1 MKMDKNINLLLFS
14 LVFFIYFTGC
24 EQADKHESAIKSL
37 QNDVSFLASDQL
49 EGRETGTAGAVKA
62 AEFLAKRFKE
72 IGLEPKGV
80 DGYFQ
85 EFTFSPRKNPHA
97 APSDDSVKITARNVI
112 GYIDNK
118 APNTVIIGAHFD
130 HLGYGDENSLFKG
143 DSSIH
148 NGADDNASGVAALL
162 LVSEELIGRNINNN
176 YLFIAFSG
184 EEKGL
189 FGSNYFSKNPTI
201 DLDKVNYMINMDMV
215 GRLNE
220 ENALAINGTGTS
232 PSWNEIVEDIDID
245 SLKLITSES
254 GIGPSDHT
262 SFYLKDIPVLHFF
275 TGQHEDYHKPS
286 DDADKI
292 NYEGI
297 YVVSAYIDSLITRL
311 DQNDKLAFTKT
322 KDESSNTPKFTVT
335 LGVVPDYM
343 FDGKGMRI
351 DGVSE
356 DKPAMRAGLLAGDVV
371 IQLGDIEVTDMMSYM
386 KALSA
391 FKKGDATEVIVQR
404 DKEKLS
410 YPIQF

>member
-1 MKMDKNINLLLFS
+1 MKMDKNINLLFFS
-14 LVFFIYFTGC
+14 LVFFIYLAGC
-24 EQADKHESAIKSL
+24 EQVSKEESVIKSL
-37 QNDVSFLASDQL
+37 QSDINFLASDEL
-49 EGRETGTAGAVKA
+49 EGRETGSPGAAKA
-62 AEFLAKRFKE
+62 AEYLANRFEE
-72 IGLEPKGV
+72 IGLSPKGT
-80 DGYFQ
+80 DGYYQ
-85 EFTFSPRKNPHA
+85 EFSFSPRKNPHV
-97 APSDDSVKITARNVI
+97 APTEDSIKITARNVI
-112 GYIDNK
+112 GYIDNNS
-118 APNTVIIGAHFD
+118 ANTIIIGAHFD
-130 HLGYGDENSLFKG
+130 HLGYGDENSLHKG

-162 LVSEELIGRNINNN
+162 LLAEELSGRNRNNN

-201 DLDKVNYMINMDMV
+201 DLAEANYMINMDMV

-232 PSWNEIVEDIDID
+232 PDWKDIIEDIKID

-262 SFYLKDIPVLHFF
+262 SFYLKDMPVLHFF

-286 DDADKI
+286 DDPDKI

-297 YVVSAYIDSLITRL
+297 YVVTAYIDSLISRL
-311 DQNDKLAFTKT
+311 DEKDKLAFTKT
-322 KDESSNTPKFTVT
+322 KDESKDTPRFTVT

-356 DKPAMRAGLLAGDVV
+356 DKPAMKAGLQTGDVV
-371 IQLGDIEVTDMMSYM
+371 IKLGEIDVTDMMSYM
-386 KALSA
+386 KALSE
-391 FKKGDATEVIVQR
+391 FKKGDATEVVVKR
-404 DKEKLS
+404 GDEDLT